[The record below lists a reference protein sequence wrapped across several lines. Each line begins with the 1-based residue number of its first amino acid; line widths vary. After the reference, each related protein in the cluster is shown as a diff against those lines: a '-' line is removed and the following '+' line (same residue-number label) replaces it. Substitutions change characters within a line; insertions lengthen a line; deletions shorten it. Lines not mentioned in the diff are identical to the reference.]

1 MSMDVRRPVESLLP
15 DLPNEEPW
23 FELKFQLRELEA
35 DLGESLGRLRNW
47 KAHLGTK
54 EQATQLW
61 RDLYELYVLA
71 DHDAEAH
78 APRVVQLAQC
88 LRTLAPEAVPEWEE
102 VDAAAQGPDFELP
115 EEVRVCHSLSQAQSR
130 LALHLDEA
138 LSTLS
143 HAHQAIQEATD
154 ARGPVHSV
162 LEHVLP
168 RATLCQQLL
177 QGPARE
183 HVRSAWQWSVPYWRL
198 MDPEAAAAHDAR
210 VARAEV
216 ELAAIE
222 AELDGQERDKAD

>member
-1 MSMDVRRPVESLLP
+1 MDVRRPVESLLP

-35 DLGESLGRLRNW
+35 DLGELLGRLRNGR
-47 KAHLGTK
+47 AHLGTR

-61 RDLYELYVLA
+61 RDLYELYILA

-78 APRVVQLAQC
+78 APRAVQLARC
-88 LRTLAPEAVPEWEE
+88 LRTLAPEDVPEWEE
-102 VDAAAQGPDFELP
+102 HAAAQNPDFELP
-115 EEVRVCHSLSQAQSR
+115 EEVLACHSLSLAQPR
-130 LALHLDEA
+130 LASHLDEA

-143 HAHQAIQEATD
+143 RARQAIQEATN
-154 ARGPVHSV
+154 ARGSVLSV

-198 MDPEAAAAHDAR
+198 MDPEAASAHDTR
-210 VARAEV
+210 VARAEA

-222 AELDGQERDKAD
+222 AELDAQERDKAD

>member
-35 DLGESLGRLRNW
+35 DLGELLGRLRNW

-61 RDLYELYVLA
+61 SDLYELYILA
-71 DHDAEAH
+71 DHDAETH
-78 APRVVQLAQC
+78 APRAVQLARG
-88 LRTLAPEAVPEWEE
+88 LRTLAPEAVSEWEE
-102 VDAAAQGPDFELP
+102 EAGAQGPDLELP
-115 EEVRVCHSLSQAQSR
+115 KEVRACHSLPHAQSR
-130 LALHLDEA
+130 LALHLDES

-143 HAHQAIQEATD
+143 RARQAIHEAMD

-177 QGPARE
+177 QGPGRE
-183 HVRSAWQWSVPYWRL
+183 HVRSAWQWSILYWRL

-210 VARAEV
+210 VARAEA
-216 ELAAIE
+216 ELATIE
-222 AELDGQERDKAD
+222 AELDAQERDKAD